1 MAPFVCFSH
10 LTNLFFSISPEEYY
24 QPWQDEIWGCVNYIK
39 GMTYETVMSMAVY
52 KRKYWILKHNMEQ
65 QQQQEEYENM
75 KNGGKTAS
83 VGGSAINSYAAL
95 EQGNGK

>member
-1 MAPFVCFSH
+1 MP
-10 LTNLFFSISPEEYY
+10 
-24 QPWQDEIWGCVNYIK
+24 
-39 GMTYETVMSMAVY
+39 VY

-75 KNGGKTAS
+75 KNGCKTAS